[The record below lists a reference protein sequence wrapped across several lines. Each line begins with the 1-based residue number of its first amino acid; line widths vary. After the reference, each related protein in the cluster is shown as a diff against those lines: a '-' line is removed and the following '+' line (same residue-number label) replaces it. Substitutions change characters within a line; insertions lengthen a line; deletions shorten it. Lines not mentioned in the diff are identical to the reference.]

1 LVPLMTRLTR
11 PALFLLLAL
20 CHLAATAQPN
30 RTDSLLRLLKTLP
43 EDTMRVMVL
52 NDVSFAYYNSDA
64 KQAKQ
69 YAQAAIDL
77 AKKIDYP
84 KGLARGYNV
93 MGVAYQ
99 YQDDYPTALEYHQK
113 ALAIREQIRDSVGIA
128 ASFNNIGIVFYSLKN
143 FPEALKYY
151 QRSLDIRERRR
162 DSLNLPASYNNIGSL
177 LWTMGDSTKSLEYSQ
192 KAIQVARRM
201 KRPHSE
207 LDATLNLGDRY
218 RQLKRLDQ
226 AEGTL
231 ILALDLAMSLRDDLR
246 LTYSYQYL
254 AQVYLVS
261 GRSALAKDYTERGLK
276 VARKGG
282 FHIRE
287 ADLLG
292 VLSEYHEKQ
301 GNTARA
307 LQLFKQKAKTTDS
320 LTNLERSKQAMEMQ
334 GRYNTA
340 RQEAENERLR
350 QEALLAQQ
358 VNRWQQWAIGLA
370 LAGLLGMGGLAFYL
384 QKINR
389 KRRQLNHE
397 LAERQQEVT
406 AQNEE
411 LIVQQ
416 DLLAQRQLAIEAQN
430 ELLAQKNH
438 KINQSIGVAQHI
450 QGAVLPPPTKLAEL
464 LGEHFVLFM
473 PKDVVSGD
481 FYWVH
486 ETVGR
491 TVVVVADCTGHGVP
505 GAFMSLIGD
514 ALLDRLVL
522 AEHLTDPAKLLYA
535 LNEKIIDLFD
545 QPHLAADQ
553 AAKFGMDATVICLE
567 QGAEGT
573 FVAFAGAKRPLV
585 VVPPGKPLETW
596 PAQLRSLGH
605 VHLADQPV
613 EDQSA
618 LLPPGTMLYLLSD
631 GFTDQCNPQRQKFGW
646 PRLRQALAE
655 VAPLP
660 ANEQK
665 DRLLGTLAEFQQ
677 EAELRDDIL
686 LLGVRV

>member
-1 LVPLMTRLTR
+1 MS
-11 PALFLLLAL
+11 
-20 CHLAATAQPN
+20 HLATIAQPN

-43 EDTMRVMVL
+43 QDSVRVMVL
-52 NDVSFAYYNSDA
+52 ADVSFAFYNSDA

-99 YQDDYPTALEYHQK
+99 YQDDYSTALEYHQK
-113 ALAIREQIRDSVGIA
+113 ALSIREQIGDSVGIA
-128 ASFNNIGIVFYSLKN
+128 SSLNNIGIVFYSLKN

-151 QRSLDIRERRR
+151 ERALEVRQRRR
-162 DSLNLPASYNNIGSL
+162 DSLNLSSSFNNIGSL
-177 LWTMGDSTKSLEYSQ
+177 LWTMGDSVKSLAYSQ
-192 KAIQVARRM
+192 QAIQVARRM
-201 KRPHSE
+201 KRPQNE
-207 LDATLNLGDRY
+207 LDAVLNLGDRY
-218 RQLKRLDQ
+218 RQVGRAQ
-226 AEGTL
+226 EAEETL
-231 ILALDLAMSLRDDLR
+231 ILALDLAMSLKDDLR
-246 LTYSYQYL
+246 LTYAYQYL
-254 AQVYLVS
+254 AQVYLAS
-261 GRSALAKDYTERGLK
+261 GRLALAKDYIDRGLK
-276 VARKGG
+276 VAQKGG

-292 VLSEYHEKQ
+292 ILSEYYEKQ
-301 GNTARA
+301 GDPTRA
-307 LQLFKQKAKTTDS
+307 LQFFKQKTQIADS

-340 RQEAENERLR
+340 KQEAENERLR
-350 QEALLAQQ
+350 QEARFAQQ
-358 VNRWQQWAIGLA
+358 VNHWQQWAIGLA
-370 LAGLLGMGGLAFYL
+370 VTGLLGVGGLAFRL
-384 QKINR
+384 NKTNQ
-389 KRRQLNHE
+389 KRRQLNRE
-397 LAERQQEVT
+397 LAEKQQEVT

-438 KINQSIGVAQHI
+438 KINQSIGVAQYI
-450 QGAVLPPPTKLAEL
+450 QGAVLPGPTKLAEL

-481 FYWVH
+481 FYWIQ
-486 ETVGR
+486 ETMGR
-491 TVVVVADCTGHGVP
+491 VMLVVADCTGHGVP

-522 AEHLTDPAKLLYA
+522 AEHQTDPAELLYA

-553 AAKFGMDATVICLE
+553 AAKFGMDATVVCLE

-573 FVAFAGAKRPLV
+573 YVAFAGAKRPLV
-585 VVPPGKPLETW
+585 VAPPGKPLETW

-613 EDQSA
+613 ENQSA
-618 LLPPGTMLYLLSD
+618 LLPPGTMLYLFSD
-631 GFTDQCNPQRQKFGW
+631 GFTDQCNPQRQKFGL
-646 PRLRQALAE
+646 PRLHQALAE

>member
-113 ALAIREQIRDSVGIA
+113 ALAIREQIRDSTGIA
-128 ASFNNIGIVFYSLKN
+128 SSINNIGIVFYSLKN

-151 QRSLDIRERRR
+151 ERSMEVRQRMR
-162 DSLNLPASYNNIGSL
+162 DSLNLVSSLNNIGSI
-177 LWTMGDSTKSLEYSQ
+177 LWAMGDTARSLNFLER
-192 KAIQVARRM
+192 AIIVARRVGR
-201 KRPHSE
+201 KSSE
-207 LDATLNLGDRY
+207 LDALLNLGDRY
-218 RQLKRLDQ
+218 RQLLQLDQ
-226 AEGTL
+226 AEEKL
-231 ILALDLAMSLRDDLR
+231 ILALDLGMSLQDKLR
-246 LTYSYQYL
+246 LSYAYQYL
-254 AQVYLVS
+254 AQVYLAS
-261 GRSALAKDYTERGLK
+261 NRPALAKDYIVRGLA
-276 VARKGG
+276 VAKEGG
-282 FHIRE
+282 FHVRE
-287 ADLLG
+287 ADLTG
-292 VLSEYHEKQ
+292 VLAEFYELK
-301 GNTARA
+301 GNTALA
-307 LQLFKQKAKTTDS
+307 LRLYRQKTKTLDS
-320 LTNLERSKQAMEMQ
+320 ITSLERSKQTMEMQ

-340 RQEAENERLR
+340 KQEAENERLR
-350 QEALLAQQ
+350 QEAILAQQ
-358 VNRWQQWAIGLA
+358 INRWQQWAIGLA

-514 ALLDRLVL
+514 ALLDHLVL

-535 LNEKIIDLFD
+535 LNEKIINLFD
-545 QPHLAADQ
+545 QPHLTAEQ
-553 AAKFGMDATVICLE
+553 ANKFGMDATVVCLE
-567 QGAEGT
+567 QTAGGT
-573 FVAFAGAKRPLV
+573 HVAFAGAKRPLV
-585 VVPPGKPLETW
+585 VVPPGQPLETW
-596 PAQLRSLGH
+596 PAQLHSLGF

-613 EDQSA
+613 EGQSA